1 MKVSHNRSPEFFYVD
16 WWLMNHNSKKPS
28 YEHDLLH
35 CGNIDLPYLK
45 DCQRFVDQAQ
55 AAAQKKNKRALISF
69 TGGEVTEWVDFID
82 LMAYSKKQNCTTRF
96 ITNASADTAYFENIF
111 QYTDSIIIEVHP
123 EFASISHILYLLNK
137 LSQTQ
142 IGVSVN
148 INMIPDKWD
157 ELTELYDKIYQ
168 KHSNIMIYKKMLFYD
183 PIFNS
188 YPQNYKDEQF
198 EILKTQWRN
207 LKIEKDGHTEI
218 TNFYSMVLEQK
229 NRFQGMNCWAGLE
242 QIVVDAWGRVYRSH
256 CRKNGFMGHIKDL
269 ELYWYEEPMIC
280 QLESCV
286 NGFDV
291 QATKQSS
298 E

>member
-1 MKVSHNRSPEFFYVD
+1 MKISHNRSTEFFYVD
-16 WWLMNHNSKKPS
+16 WWLMNHNSRMPS

-55 AAAQKKNKRALISF
+55 AAAQKKNKKALISF
-69 TGGEVTEWVDFID
+69 TGGEVTEWVDFVD
-82 LMAYSKKQNCTTRF
+82 LMAYTKQQNCFTRF
-96 ITNASADTAYFENIF
+96 ITNASADAAYLENIF
-111 QYTDSIIIEVHP
+111 QYTDSVIIEVHP
-123 EFASISHILYLLNK
+123 EFASISHILYILNK
-137 LSQTQ
+137 LSETQ

-148 INMIPDKWD
+148 INMIPEKWD

-168 KHSNIMIYKKMLFYD
+168 KYSNIMIYKKMLFYD

-188 YPQNYKDEQF
+188 YPQAYKDEQF

-207 LKIEKDGHTEI
+207 LKIEKDGQEEI
-218 TNFYSMVLEQK
+218 TNFYSMILEQK

-256 CRKNGFMGHIKDL
+256 CRKNGFMGYIKDP
-269 ELYWYEEPMIC
+269 ELVWYDQPMIC
-280 QLESCV
+280 DLEACV

-291 QATKQSS
+291 QATKQSL